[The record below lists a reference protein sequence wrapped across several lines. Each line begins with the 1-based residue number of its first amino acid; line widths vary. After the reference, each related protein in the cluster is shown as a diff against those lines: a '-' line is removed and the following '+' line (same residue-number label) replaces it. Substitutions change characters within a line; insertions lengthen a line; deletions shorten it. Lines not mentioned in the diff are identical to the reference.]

1 MLFDVSFLK
10 KSLVAAAVIIIVIII
25 VGGSVG
31 YYSMTKPAPSVT
43 SVTGVT
49 GAATSGVEQVVRIG
63 DTTASESTSM
73 DPAMNFEDLDPI
85 YSMYDRL
92 VTYAPPDYSKVVPML
107 ADSWDVS
114 PDGLTYTFHLHS
126 GITFTGTN
134 DTVDAAAVKFSIER
148 VQAINGPP
156 AWLLRPDGG
165 VVNITSI
172 DVLDPLTIRFTL
184 GAVSGSFLPI
194 MANAVSSVMDPNLI
208 AANNGTDFGSTWLNE
223 HSAGSGP
230 FSLQQWTRGQELDLV
245 ANPNYWRGAVKL
257 DKVIWTNVPEATDKI
272 FGVERGDLDI
282 VGDLSP
288 DQLPLVSSIPGIQLV
303 RNWDLTT
310 VYFGMNLKA
319 PITLP
324 NGTVATPFSDRR
336 VRMAVKLAVN
346 YTAIVD
352 VLGKGVTIGLGGFIP
367 KGMLGYDPSL
377 VPIQDVARAK
387 ELMNEAGYGGGFTVT
402 MLAEPG
408 SQSAGVAWADM
419 GLEVRQD
426 LAAIGI
432 TVNVQVTEGA
442 TLLRTYRARQA
453 QMVIMNW
460 NKDYSDPDDFTFP
473 FCDGSLSH
481 RVNYDNATIDSL
493 ITQASQEVNQT
504 KRAQLVVQAQ
514 QLLYDDGP
522 WVILYQPLIVTVVGA
537 QLQPLSAF
545 QNIFW
550 FDYWQMYKVAQ
561 ASTTTSMIMIG
572 VADYRRLLASF
583 SCFFFDT

>member
-1 MLFDVSFLK
+1 MK
-10 KSLVAAAVIIIVIII
+10 KSILVAAIVIIAIVI
-25 VGGSVG
+25 VGSAIG
-31 YYSMTKPAPSVT
+31 YYSMTQPTPTTPT
-43 SVTGVT
+43 SVVSTS
-49 GAATSGVEQVVRIG
+49 AAGIEQVVRIG

-92 VTYAPPDYSKVVPML
+92 VTYQPPDYSKVAPML

-114 PDGLTYTFHLHS
+114 SDGLTYTFHLHS
-126 GITFTGTN
+126 GVTFTGTN
-134 DTVDAAAVKFSIER
+134 DPVDAAAVKFSIER
-148 VQAINGPP
+148 AEAINGPP

-165 VVNITSI
+165 VINITSI
-172 DVLDPLTIRFTL
+172 DVLDPATIRFTL
-184 GAVSGSFLPI
+184 AAVSGSFLPI
-194 MANAVSSVMDPNLI
+194 MANAVSSVMDPKLI
-208 AANNGTDFGSTWLNE
+208 AANNGTDFGSSWLND

-230 FSLQQWTRGQELDLV
+230 FSLQQWIRGQELDLV
-245 ANPNYWRGAVKL
+245 ANKNYWRGAVQL
-257 DKVIWTNVPEATDKI
+257 DKVVWLNVVEATDKI
-272 FGVERGDLDI
+272 FGIQRGDLDI
-282 VGDLSP
+282 VTSLSP
-288 DQLPLVSSIPGIQLV
+288 DQLALVSSISGVQLV
-303 RNWDLTT
+303 KSADLTT

-324 NGTVATPFSDRR
+324 NGSVTMPFSDRR

-346 YTAIVD
+346 YTAITA
-352 VLGKGVTIGLGGFIP
+352 VLGKGVTIPLGGFIP
-367 KGMLGYDPSL
+367 KGMLGYDPNL
-377 VPIQDVARAK
+377 VPTQNVAQAQ
-387 ELMNEAGYGGGFTVT
+387 ELMKEAGYGNGFTVT

-408 SQSAGVAWADM
+408 MQSAGIAWADM
-419 GLEVRQD
+419 GLSIRHD

-481 RVNYDNATIDSL
+481 RVNYDNATVDSL
-493 ITQASQEVNQT
+493 ITQASQQPDQT
-504 KRAQLVVQAQ
+504 KRAQLLIQAQ
-514 QLLYDDGP
+514 ELITDDGP
-522 WVILYQPLIVTVVGA
+522 WVILYQPLIVTVMGPHV
-537 QLQPLSAF
+537 QPVSAF

-561 ASTTTSMIMIG
+561 VSATSSMAVIAL
-572 VADYRRLLASF
+572 VATRRP
-583 SCFFFDT
+583 

>member
-1 MLFDVSFLK
+1 MVS
-10 KSLVAAAVIIIVIII
+10 
-25 VGGSVG
+25 
-31 YYSMTKPAPSVT
+31 T
-43 SVTGVT
+43 S
-49 GAATSGVEQVVRIG
+49 ASASGIEQVVRIG

-92 VTYAPPDYSKVVPML
+92 VTYVPPDYSKVAPML

-114 PDGLTYTFHLHS
+114 SDGLTYTFHLHP
-126 GITFTGTN
+126 GVTFTGTS
-134 DTVDAAAVKFSIER
+134 DPVDAASVKFSIER
-148 VQAINGPP
+148 AEAINGPP

-165 VVNITSI
+165 VINITSI
-172 DVLDPLTIRFTL
+172 QVLDPMTIRFTL
-184 GAVSGSFLPI
+184 AAVSGSFLPI
-194 MANAVSSVMDPNLI
+194 MANAVSSVMDPKLI
-208 AANNGTDFGSTWLNE
+208 AANNGTDFGSSWLND

-245 ANPNYWRGAVKL
+245 ANKNYWRGAVQL
-257 DKVIWTNVPEATDKI
+257 DKVVWLNVVEATDKI
-272 FGVERGDLDI
+272 FGIQRGDLDV
-282 VGDLSP
+282 VGSLSP
-288 DQLPLVSSIPGIQLV
+288 DQLALVSSIPGVQLV
-303 RNWDLTT
+303 KAADLTT

-324 NGTVATPFSDRR
+324 NGSVAMPFSDRR

-346 YTAIVD
+346 YTAITA
-352 VLGKGVTIGLGGFIP
+352 VLGQGVTIPLGGFIP

-377 VPIQDVARAK
+377 TPTQNVAQAQ
-387 ELMNEAGYGGGFTVT
+387 ELMKEAGYGNGFTVT

-408 SQSAGVAWADM
+408 FQSAGIPWADM
-419 GLEVRQD
+419 GLSIRHD

-432 TVNVQVTEGA
+432 TVQVQVTEGA

-493 ITQASQEVNQT
+493 ITQASQQPDQA
-504 KRAQLVVQAQ
+504 KRAQLLIQAQ
-514 QLLYDDGP
+514 EMLTDDGP
-522 WVILYQPLIVTVVGA
+522 WVILYQPLIVTVVGPHT
-537 QLQPLSAF
+537 QPVSAF

-561 ASTTTSMIMIG
+561 VATTSSMAVIAL
-572 VADYRRLLASF
+572 VASRRP
-583 SCFFFDT
+583 

>member
-1 MLFDVSFLK
+1 VPFLK
-10 KSLVAAAVIIIVIII
+10 KSLVIAALVIIVIII

-31 YYSMTKPAPSVT
+31 YYSMTKPTPT
-43 SVTGVT
+43 GMSVTGVT
-49 GAATSGVEQVVRIG
+49 SAATSGIEQVVRVG
-63 DTTASESTSM
+63 DVTASESTSM

-114 PDGLTYTFHLHS
+114 ADGLTYTFHLHP
-126 GITFTGTN
+126 GITFTGTS
-134 DTVDAAAVKFSIER
+134 DPVDAAAVKFSIER
-148 VQAINGPP
+148 AEAINGPP

-172 DVLDPLTIRFTL
+172 DVLDPQTIRFTL

-194 MANAVSSVMDPNLI
+194 MANAVSSVMDPSLI

-257 DKVIWTNVPEATDKI
+257 DKVIWLYVTEATDKI
-272 FGVERGDLDI
+272 FGVERGDLDV
-282 VGDLSP
+282 VGGLSP
-288 DQLPLVSSIPGIQLV
+288 DQLALVSSIPGIQLEK
-303 RNWDLTT
+303 NWDLTT

-324 NGTVATPFSDRR
+324 NGSVAMPFSDSR
-336 VRMAVKLAVN
+336 VRMAVRLAVN

-352 VLGKGVTIGLGGFIP
+352 VLGAGVTIPLGGFIP
-367 KGMLGYDPSL
+367 KGMLGFDPSL
-377 VPIQDVARAK
+377 VINQNVAQAK
-387 ELMNEAGYGGGFTVT
+387 ALMNEAGYANGFTVT
-402 MLAEPG
+402 MLVPPSTQA
-408 SQSAGVAWADM
+408 AGVTWADM
-419 GLEVRQD
+419 GLEVRHD

-442 TLLRTYRARQA
+442 TLLRTYRAKQA
-453 QMVIMNW
+453 QMVMENW

-481 RVNYDNATIDSL
+481 RVNYDNATIDNL

-504 KRAQLVVQAQ
+504 KRAQLVVEAQ
-514 QLLYDDGP
+514 VLLDQDGP
-522 WVILYQPLIVTVVGA
+522 WVFLYQPLIVTVIGA
-537 QLQPLSAF
+537 HVQPLSAF

-550 FDYWQMYKVAQ
+550 TDYWVMYKVAQ
-561 ASTTTSMIMIG
+561 ASTTTSMIMTA
-572 VADYRRLLASF
+572 VVDDRRPLASP
-583 SCFFFDT
+583 SSSFFFYA

>member
-1 MLFDVSFLK
+1 LK
-10 KSLVAAAVIIIVIII
+10 KSILVAAIVVIVIVI
-25 VGGSVG
+25 VGGAIG
-31 YYSMTKPAPSVT
+31 YYSTMVPSPTTPT
-43 SVTGVT
+43 SMVS
-49 GAATSGVEQVVRIG
+49 TSASASGIEQVVRIG

-92 VTYAPPDYSKVVPML
+92 VTYVPPDYSKVAPML

-114 PDGLTYTFHLHS
+114 SDGLTYTFHLHP
-126 GITFTGTN
+126 GVTFTGTS
-134 DTVDAAAVKFSIER
+134 DPVDAASVKFSIER
-148 VQAINGPP
+148 AEAINGPP

-165 VVNITSI
+165 VINITSI
-172 DVLDPLTIRFTL
+172 QVLDPMTIRFTL
-184 GAVSGSFLPI
+184 AAVSGSFLPI
-194 MANAVSSVMDPNLI
+194 MANAVSSVMDPKLI
-208 AANNGTDFGSTWLNE
+208 AANNGTDFGSSWLND

-230 FSLQQWTRGQELDLV
+230 FSLQQWIRGQELDLV
-245 ANPNYWRGAVKL
+245 ANKNYWRGAVQL
-257 DKVIWTNVPEATDKI
+257 DKVVWLNVVEATDKI
-272 FGVERGDLDI
+272 FGIQRGDLDV
-282 VGDLSP
+282 VGSLSP
-288 DQLPLVSSIPGIQLV
+288 DQLALVSSIPGVQLV
-303 RNWDLTT
+303 KAADLTT

-324 NGTVATPFSDRR
+324 NGSVAMPFSDRR

-346 YTAIVD
+346 YTAITA
-352 VLGKGVTIGLGGFIP
+352 VLGQGVTIPLGGFIP

-377 VPIQDVARAK
+377 TPTQNVAQAQ
-387 ELMNEAGYGGGFTVT
+387 ELMKEAGYGNGFTVT

-408 SQSAGVAWADM
+408 MQSAGIAWADM
-419 GLEVRQD
+419 GLSIRHD

-432 TVNVQVTEGA
+432 TVQVQVTEGA

-493 ITQASQEVNQT
+493 ITQASQQPDQA
-504 KRAQLVVQAQ
+504 KRAQLLIQAQ
-514 QLLYDDGP
+514 EMLTDDGP
-522 WVILYQPLIVTVVGA
+522 WVILYQPLIVTVVGPHT
-537 QLQPLSAF
+537 QPVSAF

-561 ASTTTSMIMIG
+561 VATTSSMAVIAL
-572 VADYRRLLASF
+572 VASRRP
-583 SCFFFDT
+583 

>member
-1 MLFDVSFLK
+1 MK
-10 KSLVAAAVIIIVIII
+10 KSILVAAIVVIVIVI
-25 VGGSVG
+25 VGGAIG
-31 YYSMTKPAPSVT
+31 YYSMTVPTPTTPT
-43 SVTGVT
+43 SVVSSS
-49 GAATSGVEQVVRIG
+49 ATASGIEQVVRIG

-92 VTYAPPDYSKVVPML
+92 VTYVPPDYSKVAPML
-107 ADSWDVS
+107 ADSWEIS
-114 PDGLTYTFHLHS
+114 ADGLTYTFHLHS
-126 GITFTGTN
+126 GVTFTGTS
-134 DTVDAAAVKFSIER
+134 DPVDAAAVKFSIER
-148 VQAINGPP
+148 AEAINGPP

-165 VVNITSI
+165 VINITSI
-172 DVLDPLTIRFTL
+172 QVLDPLTIRFTL
-184 GAVSGSFLPI
+184 AAVSGSFLPI
-194 MANAVSSVMDPNLI
+194 MANAVSSVMDPKLI
-208 AANNGTDFGSTWLNE
+208 AANNGTDFGSSWLND

-230 FSLQQWTRGQELDLV
+230 FSLQQWIRGQELDLV
-245 ANPNYWRGAVKL
+245 ANKNYWRGAVQL
-257 DKVIWTNVPEATDKI
+257 DKVVWLNVVEATDKI
-272 FGVERGDLDI
+272 FGIQRGDLD
-282 VGDLSP
+282 VVTSLSP
-288 DQLPLVSSIPGIQLV
+288 DQLALIASIPGVQLV
-303 RNWDLTT
+303 KSADLTT

-324 NGTVATPFSDRR
+324 NGSVAMPFSDPR

-346 YTAIVD
+346 YTAITA
-352 VLGKGVTIGLGGFIP
+352 VLGKGVAIPLGGFIP
-367 KGMLGYDPSL
+367 KGMLGYDPNL
-377 VPIQDVARAK
+377 VPTQNVAEAQA
-387 ELMNEAGYGGGFTVT
+387 LMTEAGYGSGFTVT

-408 SQSAGVAWADM
+408 MQSAGIAWADM
-419 GLEVRQD
+419 GLSIRHD

-493 ITQASQEVNQT
+493 ITQASQQPNQT
-504 KRAQLVVQAQ
+504 ERAQLLVQAQ
-514 QLLYDDGP
+514 QMLMQDGP
-522 WVILYQPLIVTVVGA
+522 WVILYQPLIVTVMGPHV
-537 QLQPLSAF
+537 QPVSAF

-561 ASTTTSMIMIG
+561 VTTTSSMAAI
-572 VADYRRLLASF
+572 VLLA
-583 SCFFFDT
+583 TRRP

>member
-1 MLFDVSFLK
+1 LK
-10 KSLVAAAVIIIVIII
+10 KSIFVAAIVIIVIVI
-25 VGGSVG
+25 VGGAVG
-31 YYSMTKPAPSVT
+31 YYSTMRPTAPT
-43 SVTGVT
+43 SQTS
-49 GAATSGVEQVVRIG
+49 AATTAVSGIQQIVRIG

-92 VTYAPPDYSKVVPML
+92 VTYQPPDYSKVVPML
-107 ADSWDVS
+107 ADSWDIS

-126 GITFTGTN
+126 GVLFTGTN

-148 VQAINGPP
+148 AEAINGPP

-165 VVNITSI
+165 VINITSI

-184 GAVSGSFLPI
+184 AAISGSFLPI
-194 MANAVSSVMDPNLI
+194 MANAVSSIMDPKLI
-208 AANNGTDFGSTWLNE
+208 AANNGTDFGSSWLND

-230 FSLQQWTRGQELDLV
+230 FSLKQWIRGQELDLI
-245 ANPNYWRGAVKL
+245 ANNNYWRGAVQL
-257 DKVIWTNVPEATDKI
+257 DEVQWINVVEATDKI
-272 FGVERGDLDI
+272 FGIQRGDLD
-282 VGDLSP
+282 VVTSLSP
-288 DQLPLVSSIPGIQLV
+288 DQLALVSSIPGVQLV
-303 RNWDLTT
+303 KAADLTT
-310 VYFGMNLKA
+310 VYFAMNLKA

-324 NGTVATPFSDRR
+324 NGSVAMPFSDRR

-352 VLGKGVTIGLGGFIP
+352 VLGKGVTIPLGGFIP
-367 KGMLGYDPSL
+367 KGMLGYDPNL
-377 VPIQDVARAK
+377 MPTQNVAEAQ
-387 ELMNEAGYGGGFTVT
+387 ELMKEAGYSSGFTVT
-402 MLAEPG
+402 LLAEPG
-408 SQSAGVAWADM
+408 FQSAGIQWSDM
-419 GLEVRQD
+419 GLEIRQD

-493 ITQASQEVNQT
+493 ITQASQQPNQT
-504 KRAQLVVQAQ
+504 ARAQLLIQAQ
-514 QLLYDDGP
+514 QLLMDDGP
-522 WVILYQPLIVTVVGA
+522 WVILYQPLIVTVLGPHVA
-537 QLQPLSAF
+537 PISAF

-561 ASTTTSMIMIG
+561 VATTSTIAAI
-572 VADYRRLLASF
+572 VLLEESRRP
-583 SCFFFDT
+583 

>member
-1 MLFDVSFLK
+1 MK
-10 KSLVAAAVIIIVIII
+10 KSLLIAAVIIIVIII

-31 YYSMTKPAPSVT
+31 YYSMTRPAPTAT
-43 SVTGVT
+43 SVTGV
-49 GAATSGVEQVVRIG
+49 ATSGVEQVVRIG
-63 DTTASESTSM
+63 DVTASESTSM

-92 VTYAPPDYSKVVPML
+92 VTYVPPDYSKVAPML

-114 PDGLTYTFHLHS
+114 PDGLVYTFHLHS
-126 GITFTGTN
+126 GITFTGTSDPVN
-134 DTVDAAAVKFSIER
+134 AAAVKFSIER
-148 VQAINGPP
+148 AEAINGPP

-165 VVNITSI
+165 VINITSI
-172 DVLDPLTIRFTL
+172 DILDPQTIRFTL
-184 GAVSGSFLPI
+184 GAISGSFLPI

-208 AANNGTDFGSTWLNE
+208 AANNGTDFASSWLNE

-245 ANPNYWRGAVKL
+245 ANTNYWRGAVKL
-257 DKVIWTNVPEATDKI
+257 DKVIWLYVAEATDKI
-272 FGVERGDLDI
+272 FGVQRGDLDV
-282 VGDLSP
+282 VGSLSP
-288 DQLPLVSSIPGIQLV
+288 DQLALVSSIPGVQLV
-303 RNWDLTT
+303 KDWDLTT

-324 NGTVATPFSDRR
+324 SGTVATPFSDRR
-336 VRMAVKLAVN
+336 VRMAVRLAVN

-352 VLGKGVTIGLGGFIP
+352 VLGQGVTVRLGGFIP

-377 VPIQDVARAK
+377 VVNQDVARAK
-387 ELMNEAGYGGGFTVT
+387 ELMNEAGYGDGFTVT
-402 MLAEPG
+402 MLVPPG
-408 SQSAGVAWADM
+408 SQSAGVSWADM
-419 GLEVRQD
+419 GLEVRHD

-442 TLLRTYRARQA
+442 TLLRIYRARQA

-460 NKDYSDPDDFTFP
+460 NKDYADPDDFTFP

-481 RVNYDNATIDSL
+481 RVNYDNATIDNL
-493 ITQASQEVNQT
+493 ITQASQQPDQA
-504 KRAQLVVQAQ
+504 KRAQLLVQAQ
-514 QLLYDDGP
+514 QLLIDDGP
-522 WVILYQPLIVTVVGA
+522 WVILYQPLLVTVLGSHV
-537 QLQPLSAF
+537 QPLSAF

-561 ASTTTSMIMIG
+561 AMTTTSLVMIAL
-572 VADYRRLLASF
+572 VEERRPLAS
-583 SCFFFDT
+583 SSFFFYT

>member
-1 MLFDVSFLK
+1 MK
-10 KSLVAAAVIIIVIII
+10 KSLIAALIIIVIII

-31 YYSMTKPAPSVT
+31 YYSMTQPAPT
-43 SVTGVT
+43 GTTATGVS
-49 GAATSGVEQVVRIG
+49 GASTSGVGQVVRIG

-92 VTYAPPDYSKVVPML
+92 ATYAPPDYSKVVPML

-114 PDGLTYTFHLHS
+114 TDGLTYTFHLHS
-126 GITFTGTN
+126 GITFTGTS
-134 DTVDAAAVKFSIER
+134 DPVDAAAVKFSIER
-148 VQAINGPP
+148 AEAINGPP

-172 DVLDPLTIRFTL
+172 DVLDPQTIRFTL
-184 GAVSGSFLPI
+184 AAVSGSFLPI
-194 MANAVSSVMDPNLI
+194 MANAVSSVMDPSLI
-208 AANNGTDFGSTWLNE
+208 AANNGTDFGSSWLNE

-257 DKVIWTNVPEATDKI
+257 DKVIWTNVAEATDKI

-282 VGDLSP
+282 VGSLSP
-288 DQLPLVSSIPGIQLV
+288 DQLALVSSLPGVQLV
-303 RNWDLTT
+303 KNWDLTT

-324 NGTVATPFSDRR
+324 NGQVAMPFSDRR
-336 VRMAVKLAVN
+336 VRMAVKLAMN

-352 VLGKGVTIGLGGFIP
+352 VLGQGVTIRLGGFIP

-377 VPIQDVARAK
+377 VVNQDVARAK
-387 ELMNEAGYGGGFTVT
+387 ELMNEAGYGAGFTVT

-408 SQSAGVAWADM
+408 SQSAGVSWADM
-419 GLEVRQD
+419 GLEVRHD

-442 TLLRTYRARQA
+442 TLLRTYRARTA

-481 RVNYDNATIDSL
+481 RVNYDNATIDNL
-493 ITQASQEVNQT
+493 ITQASQEVDQT
-504 KRAQLVVQAQ
+504 KRAQLVAEAQ
-514 QLLYDDGP
+514 QLLNDDGP
-522 WVILYQPLIVTVVGA
+522 WVFLYQPLLVTVLGSHI
-537 QLQPLSAF
+537 QPASAF

-561 ASTTTSMIMIG
+561 AGTTTSMAMIG
-572 VADYRRLLASF
+572 VVDDRRPLAS
-583 SCFFFDT
+583 SFFFYT